1 MVSPRWWL
9 GWATLAWLAV
19 AACGLADPSRPPG
32 DAKAPP
38 RPGEESILPSPEE
51 PKPASPSTVTLTQK
65 EYQDLLDKIARL
77 ESHPDSPSRCKV
89 AGRIGGDK
97 AELVIDFEFR
107 TYQAR
112 ARVALGCAQGFPSKV
127 DLDGR
132 PTLLRWG
139 PNGLFV
145 QVEDVG
151 DHKLVL
157 NMELPL
163 LSRDRPGE
171 RGFNLNLPAAPTTTL
186 ESLELPAWVT
196 KVQGQLTLR
205 DGPAGRQDT
214 QETYRTV
221 PSTSLG
227 PQTCRL
233 KTAGLGPVERLELTW
248 EGQPPVE
255 GARPLLTV
263 EKSKITVRVDHEH
276 VTTQAELTLGVRRGQ
291 TKQWQMLV
299 PPQAVVRSAD
309 NDERIEAIETSG
321 PQGWLRTIR
330 LKRETAE
337 PLALTILVEER
348 KKPPVSIGPFVVVGA
363 IPQRGD
369 LLITAPVDMALT
381 YRARGEAHYGLAE
394 RELTVDEKRRCPM
407 ALAFRY
413 EILAPSE
420 KEGPPP
426 FLDLDT
432 GRGVVETTV
441 SHVLRLED
449 TEPSRPPVWRL
460 RTTIEATAFHTDLEQ
475 LLLQMPS
482 DFEFDTKFGLAP
494 AGEVQNLEWFNSNKR
509 IAQVTFTPRDRSA
522 APDKPGKSGAPRIIL
537 EGRYSPVAGTHQAAL
552 ELPFPLSMPD
562 RGCQVLDRGCKVTVS
577 VPEDQELVAP
587 HPGPLWDTSKREG
600 HNRRTWI
607 LDRQPDQFEIA
618 WQSYRPDL
626 VVDGQ
631 VRLTLAGRQARIRH
645 ELWLPPGQILSGPF
659 SLQEPEQVN
668 NFKVVSPPEAAT
680 LTSSSPP
687 GGGDGR
693 VRRDRSRLVPLS
705 VSPDRDHPLI
715 LEYSVALTPDGPGAN
730 QFTIPLVVP
739 EQATRGETRV
749 LVWTDPG
756 TCPEVVEG
764 RWEKRFEE
772 VKGVERF
779 PALILLA
786 HRPEPPLTLQM
797 SEAAGPSLPAFRVQK
812 ALIQVT
818 VEDNGQQSYR
828 ARYLLTHVGTPFLD
842 VELPAAL
849 FQPNPPG
856 VKVFYRGSEAPW
868 QPIGRETSLSK
879 VARVS
884 LEPGPPARPAFCRSI
899 MS

>member
-449 TEPSRPPVWRL
+449 TEPSRPPVCACGPPL
-460 RTTIEATAFHTDLEQ
+460 R
-475 LLLQMPS
+475 P
-482 DFEFDTKFGLAP
+482 
-494 AGEVQNLEWFNSNKR
+494 
-509 IAQVTFTPRDRSA
+509 
-522 APDKPGKSGAPRIIL
+522 
-537 EGRYSPVAGTHQAAL
+537 
-552 ELPFPLSMPD
+552 PLS
-562 RGCQVLDRGCKVTVS
+562 T
-577 VPEDQELVAP
+577 
-587 HPGPLWDTSKREG
+587 
-600 HNRRTWI
+600 
-607 LDRQPDQFEIA
+607 
-618 WQSYRPDL
+618 
-626 VVDGQ
+626 
-631 VRLTLAGRQARIRH
+631 RIWNSFFCRC
-645 ELWLPPGQILSGPF
+645 PP
-659 SLQEPEQVN
+659 
-668 NFKVVSPPEAAT
+668 
-680 LTSSSPP
+680 TSSS
-687 GGGDGR
+687 
-693 VRRDRSRLVPLS
+693 
-705 VSPDRDHPLI
+705 
-715 LEYSVALTPDGPGAN
+715 TPNSAWP
-730 QFTIPLVVP
+730 Q
-739 EQATRGETRV
+739 Q
-749 LVWTDPG
+749 
-756 TCPEVVEG
+756 
-764 RWEKRFEE
+764 
-772 VKGVERF
+772 ERF
-779 PALILLA
+779 RISNGSIPTNALP
-786 HRPEPPLTLQM
+786 R
-797 SEAAGPSLPAFRVQK
+797 
-812 ALIQVT
+812 
-818 VEDNGQQSYR
+818 
-828 ARYLLTHVGTPFLD
+828 
-842 VELPAAL
+842 
-849 FQPNPPG
+849 
-856 VKVFYRGSEAPW
+856 
-868 QPIGRETSLSK
+868 
-879 VARVS
+879 
-884 LEPGPPARPAFCRSI
+884 
-899 MS
+899 